1 MFYKDPVAN
10 RQRFHF
16 FDLTA
21 TKILKQLVVNGALNN
36 NRSLAV
42 LATIDNSPKLIQAT
56 CSMKYLEKLV
66 LVDGDLAL
74 EDLAHLFQSCRKL
87 IELRWKPF
95 QTNYWEIDQH
105 VKKPLKRGFQR
116 LKVCEIHFFIDHFS
130 WPVLQDL
137 VR

>member
-1 MFYKDPVAN
+1 MTDQFFLLFFKNCSVVCSVVEI
-10 RQRFHF
+10 HF
-16 FDLTA
+16 MRHENDSIYLD
-21 TKILKQLVVNGALNN
+21 GY
-36 NRSLAV
+36 SE
-42 LATIDNSPKLIQAT
+42 LIQVNFST
-56 CSMKYLEKLV
+56 KNLKKLV
-66 LVDGDLAL
+66 LLHRYLTLKDLAYL
-74 EDLAHLFQSCRKL
+74 LQLFRKL